1 MMTQIVVSKG
11 NNVVRRGNI
20 HLQEKREKKTADTLR
35 VLAGSA
41 ALGQRAR
48 GVRVPGG
55 VFH

>member
-1 MMTQIVVSKG
+1 MTQIVVSKG

-20 HLQEKREKKTADTLR
+20 HLQEKREKKAADSRERL
-35 VLAGSA
+35 LAGSA